1 MDSSSSVS
9 IQPLHV
15 FLETWASSEK
25 GVDAKIRFI
34 LSRNCRDEVRAYL
47 ESLDLPSS
55 VRDVVTFQKAFYL
68 ADHSPSAL
76 ELSEDEELRM
86 RDAAVHLC
94 VTVRSESSS
103 EMAQKE
109 AILAYFAAVAE
120 AMSMGDGAVKGVVL
134 QFLQALK
141 GEMDTQVEADPSVR
155 DECIAA
161 IRTTL
166 RPWSQRLYACG
177 MTMEEAEELAISA

>member
-1 MDSSSSVS
+1 ML
-9 IQPLHV
+9 QV
-15 FLETWASSEK
+15 FLDAWASADH

-34 LSRNCRDEVRAYL
+34 MGRNCRDEVKAYL

-68 ADHSPSAL
+68 SDHSPSVL
-76 ELSEDEELRM
+76 ELSEDEEFVM

-94 VTVRSESSS
+94 ATVRSESSS

-109 AILAYFAAVAE
+109 AILAYSAAVAE
-120 AMSMGDGAVKGVVL
+120 AMPMGDGAVKGVVL
-134 QFLQALK
+134 QFLQALRD
-141 GEMDTQVEADPSVR
+141 EMNAQLEADPSVR

-161 IRTTL
+161 IRATL
-166 RPWSQRLYACG
+166 ASWTQRLSACG
-177 MTMEEAEELAISA
+177 MTMEEAERLAISA